1 MNLKRSNSKFNNYS
15 LMKIFSYYKKYL
27 LSTLLLMYCLILSL
41 LMVTTSNAQKI
52 HQRDFGKQEFETR
65 CASCHGKDGRVY
77 GWLADFLIDGPSDL
91 TLLSKNNGGVLP
103 ISRIYQSL
111 WEGSIPI
118 HDRSDMPAW
127 GPIYQL
133 EAYEMNV
140 GDVYFTEIY
149 AESRILLLLE
159 YISRLQEK

>member
-1 MNLKRSNSKFNNYS
+1 MFFEDNSVYS
-15 LMKIFSYYKKYL
+15 IFSAIREKKIEKVKEMINAKEYSINQL
-27 LSTLLLMYCLILSL
+27 EDFMYEAVSVSLIPI
-41 LMVTTSNAQKI
+41 V
-52 HQRDFGKQEFETR
+52 
-65 CASCHGKDGRVY
+65 
-77 GWLADFLIDGPSDL
+77 DFLIDGPYDFIL
-91 TLLSKNNGGVLP
+91 ISKNNGGVLP